1 MTQERSEASNGSSV
15 LYTKESPSKKVQHL
29 HTKSRRCSIKKK
41 VIKWAQQATNCY
53 GLSRAASYSVRK
65 ERLHRVSCTVKVEAQ
80 GIQRQTQIRRKRDY
94 RTGSEL
100 LLNSVRSPQCK
111 CRLILRF
118 VWLTQFSVIML
129 SETFKLKRAI
139 IKRTEKQMQTFLT
152 LCRINW
158 LYNHLI
164 AIRENGLKR
173 IRKNAPNKTKQH

>member
-15 LYTKESPSKKVQHL
+15 LYTKESPSKKYPTFAHKKQKVLCKKSHKMSTTKQQIATVWAEQH
-29 HTKSRRCSIKKK
+29 HTVSE
-41 VIKWAQQATNCY
+41 
-53 GLSRAASYSVRK
+53 K

-80 GIQRQTQIRRKRDY
+80 GIQRKTQIPRKRDY

-139 IKRTEKQMQTFLT
+139 IKRTEKQMQKHF
-152 LCRINW
+152 
-158 LYNHLI
+158 
-164 AIRENGLKR
+164 
-173 IRKNAPNKTKQH
+173 